1 MVSITKFR
9 QDLFNQVEHALNGEN
24 VEFTHKGVT
33 FRVVPETHAS
43 KLSRL
48 TAQRVV
54 NQDLP
59 ASQDLFKQM
68 DSRPLLGRNL
78 VATTISTQPPMI

>member
-24 VEFTHKGVT
+24 VEFTHKGVI
-33 FRVVPETHAS
+33 FRVIPETRVS

-48 TAQRVV
+48 TAQKVV
-54 NQDLP
+54 NEDLP

-68 DSRPLLGRNL
+68 EAEWERDW
-78 VATTISTQPPMI
+78 IDI

>member
-1 MVSITKFR
+1 MSYDGWMVSITKFR

-33 FRVVPETHAS
+33 FRVVPETRVS

-48 TAQRVV
+48 TAQKVV
-54 NQDLP
+54 NEDLP
-59 ASQDLFKQM
+59 ANQDLFKQM
-68 DSRPLLGRNL
+68 EAEWERDW
-78 VATTISTQPPMI
+78 TDI

>member
-9 QDLFNQVEHALNGEN
+9 QDLFNQVERALNGEN
-24 VEFTHKGVT
+24 VEFIHKGVV
-33 FRVVPETHAS
+33 FRVIPETRMS

-54 NQDLP
+54 NEDLTTHP
-59 ASQDLFKQM
+59 DLFKQM
-68 DSRPLLGRNL
+68 EAEWEQDW
-78 VATTISTQPPMI
+78 TDI